1 MPTEIDQV
9 VAEVAQIKDF
19 VARKVEEGTKP
30 LREETS
36 RMAKALEDA
45 QAVINEL
52 RRQQVARVTES
63 GRIKVREGKLAGF
76 SAFDLAIA
84 EAALKLTLKRRGDER
99 SWQQTKLGTLIVDGR
114 KAIRG
119 AIGYESVDEWSDMA
133 IRAAKDATPGVS
145 TRSMHRYHQNVMAF
159 QGEMRE
165 VVGKALDS
173 TTAAAGDELVP
184 TFESSE
190 VWMDVN
196 LATNVLPL
204 LTQVPMPTNPYDLP
218 HDFGDTNWYPIT
230 ENVQVTTT
238 DPTTA
243 KNTLTAYG
251 LKTGVPFSDELAED
265 AIISLVPTLRAGL
278 VRNAAEVIDDVLLN
292 ADTTATNGINSDGA
306 TISASTAGKAQW
318 LLGFDGLIHLPL
330 VDNTGQRVDLNAAVG
345 ANTAYN
351 RALRLLG
358 KYAAPA
364 QRGDVVFIGD
374 VNTIIA
380 TLGEANV
387 LTVDK
392 FGSRATIV
400 AGELASLFSI
410 PLIASEQ
417 MRLADTDGKVTDTG
431 NVTSTGRILA
441 FNTTQWRVGFRRG
454 ITVEPDRDPG
464 KGQTVLYVSMRPAL
478 VARGT
483 RSSATHTSLIYDITT
498 VT

>member
-1 MPTEIDQV
+1 MATELDQV
-9 VAEVAQIKDF
+9 VAEIAGIREF
-19 VARKVEEGTKP
+19 VTTKIEEGTKP
-30 LREETS
+30 LREENQ
-36 RMAKALEDA
+36 RMAKALEAAQDA
-45 QAVINEL
+45 LNEV
-52 RRQQVARVTES
+52 RRRNVMRVTES
-63 GRIKVREGKLAGF
+63 GRVKVREGKLAGF
-76 SAFDLAIA
+76 SAFDLSIA

-99 SWQQTKLGTLIVDGR
+99 LWNQTKLGLQIVEGR
-114 KAIRG
+114 KAIRDT
-119 AIGYESVDEWSDMA
+119 INYESVDQWSDMA
-133 IRAAKDATPGVS
+133 TRAAKDSMPNIS
-145 TRSMHRYHQNVMAF
+145 TRSMQRFTQNIMAF
-159 QGEMRE
+159 QGEMRD
-165 VVGKALDS
+165 VVAKALDS

-196 LATNVLPL
+196 LETNVLPL
-204 LTQVPMPTNPYDLP
+204 LPQVPMPTNPYDLP
-218 HDFGDTNWYPIT
+218 HDFGDTNWYPID

-243 KNTLTAYG
+243 KSTLTAYG

-265 AIISLVPTLRAGL
+265 AIISFVPTLRSGL

-292 ADTTATNGINSDGA
+292 GDTTTTNNINADGA
-306 TISASTAGKAQW
+306 TIAKSTAGKGHW

-330 VDNTGQRVDLNAAVG
+330 VDNTGQRVDLNAAIG
-345 ANTAYN
+345 ANTVYN

-364 QRGDVVFIGD
+364 RRGEVVFIGD

-380 TLGEANV
+380 SLGEANV

-400 AGELASLFSI
+400 AGELASLFGI

-417 MRLADTDGKVTDTG
+417 MKLADTDGLVTDAG
-431 NVTSTGRILA
+431 NVTNTGRILA

-483 RSSATHTSLIYDITT
+483 RSSATHTSLIYDITS